1 MSRGEFLS
9 DKCAEKGLSVSDLAE
24 KLGVSVFEAERW
36 EKGELPDSEYLLR
49 LSALLDVSVEDIL
62 RGGES
67 KVGQD
72 CTDLQDNSADKET
85 AESSCAE
92 ETENKESEKKEIAV
106 TNNAEV
112 VAIGSQQAGS
122 ATSVK
127 DNTSGASGRNGYTSF
142 ERKFGYAVFII
153 FIVAVIVLSSVQFV
167 SGGFSSELTLKNYDR
182 YIEIRVTPVSK
193 FNNDEFTVSIKS
205 DRNIRDLRISLR
217 VKFSCFYG
225 DDITE
230 SIVISGNIDK
240 GGTIERTMHI
250 SEYAYNASFEV
261 VSVEGGIV

>member
-9 DKCAEKGLSVSDLAE
+9 DKRAEKGLSVNDLAE
-24 KLGVSVFEAERW
+24 KLGVSVFEVERW

-67 KVGQD
+67 EVGQD
-72 CTDLQDNSADKET
+72 ICSQVDSADKET
-85 AESSCAE
+85 AVSSCAE
-92 ETENKESEKKEIAV
+92 EAENKESERNDIAV
-106 TNNAEV
+106 TDNAD
-112 VAIGSQQAGS
+112 VAAVGSQQAGS

-127 DNTSGASGRNGYTSF
+127 DSTSGASGRNGYTSF

-153 FIVAVIVLSSVQFV
+153 FIVTVIVLSSVQFV

-182 YIEIRVTPVSK
+182 YIEIRVTPVSN
-193 FNNDEFTVSIKS
+193 FNNDEFTVSVTS

-230 SIVISGNIDK
+230 SIEISGNIDK